1 MRKLFRQSPLWLL
14 LILLG
19 IGFLLR
25 NSKGSNVNTPTNVA
39 TETSAETVVKSTDT
53 PSIHEESKH
62 KFPDY
67 VLKTLDYIREHQQ
80 APDGYVGGRIF
91 QNREKQLPTKTTN
104 GLRIKYQ
111 EWDVHPQRAGTN
123 RGPERLVTGDD
134 GSAWYT
140 ADHYRSFTF
149 IGAP

>member
-25 NSKGSNVNTPTNVA
+25 NSKGSNVNTPSSVA
-39 TETSAETVVKSTDT
+39 TETSAVTEVKSTEA

-67 VLKTLDYIREHQQ
+67 VLKTLDYILEHHQ

-91 QNREKQLPTKTTN
+91 QNREKHLPTKTTK

-140 ADHYRSFTF
+140 SDHYR
-149 IGAP
+149 